1 MKRAMTDSAKAE
13 KAKLILDAA
22 YEIYKTNPFEKI
34 KMTDIAKAA
43 KVSNG
48 TLFYYY
54 STKETLFMEIV
65 FREYEQRFKQF
76 EDLLRPIET
85 MTFSEFKVLFL
96 KEMESILDQDS
107 VFIRLIAIK
116 STILEKNVD
125 YDTATKVSLG
135 LFNLLN
141 AIVRLLSERLDFIT
155 AESYYELL
163 QAQNAIIIGYAN
175 AASFPAAMLQV
186 LVEHKLDG
194 FKLDFKRDALKAM
207 EYYLDGVYE
216 RERQKRTAE

>member
-22 YEIYKTNPFEKI
+22 YEIYKMNPFEKI

-65 FREYEQRFKQF
+65 FREYEQRFKKF
-76 EDLLRPIET
+76 EDLLLPIEM
-85 MTFSEFKVLFL
+85 MTYSEFKVLFL

-125 YDTATKVSLG
+125 YDTTIKGSLG
-135 LFNLLN
+135 LFHLLDD
-141 AIVRLLSERLDFIT
+141 IVRLLSERLELIT

-186 LVEHKLDG
+186 LAEHKLDG
-194 FKLDFKRDALKAM
+194 FKMDFKRDALKAM

-216 RERQKRTAE
+216 RERLKRTAE